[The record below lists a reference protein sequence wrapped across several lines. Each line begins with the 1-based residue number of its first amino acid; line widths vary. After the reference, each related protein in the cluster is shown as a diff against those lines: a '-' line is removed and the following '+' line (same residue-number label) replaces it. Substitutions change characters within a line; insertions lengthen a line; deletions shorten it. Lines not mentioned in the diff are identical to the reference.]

1 MIGNAPSIE
10 CVQWMVSSTSSLES
24 AWQQGEEEVRKK
36 TERRGQLPYF
46 HGRLVITDQRHVTFP
61 PTLLHVEPPRSALL
75 G

>member
-46 HGRLVITDQRHVTFP
+46 HGRLVITDLSEARDFP
-61 PTLLHVEPPRSALL
+61 PYSPPRGAST
-75 G
+75 